1 MTDPTPFAAP
11 DETPSVEANASAA
24 GATPREP
31 QTADHGREAGARK
44 GRLDRLRDRWRRT
57 RTVLQAPRVEIEVHG
72 DEDVLR
78 IYRAFT
84 ARHRRF
90 KVTSA
95 KRWGVALLRLPPTAN
110 EYFKTVS
117 RQARRNRVKAVEAGY
132 RYVEVAP
139 LDHVDEILEINQ
151 SAPSRQGRPMDSLY
165 VERAEVEAAFGRR
178 PKIHGIVDASGRL
191 RAYAD
196 LYDIG
201 GAYTFAYLIGHA
213 DDLPHGIMYLLM
225 GEIVRACIEAR
236 RSDGSPTWLMADT
249 FWGASPGLAYF
260 KDRTGFR
267 PFTVTW
273 VWSDKAG

>member
-1 MTDPTPFAAP
+1 MTDPTPSATP
-11 DETPSVEANASAA
+11 HETPPGEANTSAA
-24 GATPREP
+24 RATPQGP
-31 QTADHGREAGARK
+31 QTADHGREAAARR
-44 GRLDRLRDRWRRT
+44 GRIDRLRDRWRRT

-72 DEDVLR
+72 DEDALR

-90 KVTSA
+90 KLTSA

-110 EYFKTVS
+110 EYLTTVS
-117 RQARRNRVKAVEAGY
+117 RQAKRNRTKAVEAGY

-139 LDHVDEILEINQ
+139 MDHVDEILEINR

-165 VERAEVEAAFGRR
+165 VERADVEEAFGRR

-201 GAYTFAYLIGHA
+201 DAYTFAYLIGHA

-225 GEIVRACIEAR
+225 GETVRACVQAR

-249 FWGASPGLAYF
+249 FWGASAGLAYF
-260 KDRTGFR
+260 KERTGFQ
-267 PFTVTW
+267 PFTVRW
-273 VWSDKAG
+273 VWVDKAG